1 MDYEALMRELLEGAE
16 ANSVDVPVR
25 ALLVNPAGEV
35 VQTAQNRKEVSSDPT
50 AHAEIEIIRREAQAI
65 GDWRLDGYTLVVTLE
80 PCVMCA
86 GAIVAARVSNLV
98 FGAWDAPVG
107 GSGSRYDITRD
118 SSLGKPLSVVGGVL
132 EEECALQ
139 LKSFFDAI
147 RNAR

>member
-1 MDYEALMRELLEGAE
+1 MMRELLDGAE
-16 ANSVDVPVR
+16 VNSVDVPVR
-25 ALLVNPAGEV
+25 ALLVSPAGEV
-35 VQTAQNRKEVSSDPT
+35 VQTAQNRKEAVSDPT
-50 AHAEIEIIRREAQAI
+50 AHAEIEVIRREALAI

-98 FGAWDAPVG
+98 FGAWDVPAG

-118 SSLGKPLSVVGGVL
+118 SSLGKPISVVGGVL
-132 EEECALQ
+132 EEECALH
-139 LKSFFDAI
+139 LKEFFEAM